1 MLRSYLL
8 VAENG
13 QNSKPIYSLAT
24 LQPSSLKDFFDNI
37 GELVEGFGQIK
48 TQRSKYWGMKIL
60 ECTK

>member
-13 QNSKPIYSLAT
+13 QNLTPIYNRAT
-24 LQPSSLKDFFDNI
+24 LQLRSLKDFFYNI

>member
-8 VAENG
+8 VVENG

-24 LQPSSLKDFFDNI
+24 LQQSSLKDFFDNI

-48 TQRSKYWGMKIL
+48 
-60 ECTK
+60 